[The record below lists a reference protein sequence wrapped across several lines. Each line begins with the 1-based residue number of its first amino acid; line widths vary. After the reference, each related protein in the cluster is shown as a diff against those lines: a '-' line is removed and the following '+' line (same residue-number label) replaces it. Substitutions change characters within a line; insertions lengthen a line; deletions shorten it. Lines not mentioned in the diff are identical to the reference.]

1 MLSCSHGTKRSAG
14 VLSLILSEFSYD
26 LKQFQCETQLPSQC
40 PYFITATYIVLMLLW
55 DVPIFCD
62 RYILRKISR
71 CYDQKVA
78 IILEL
83 SLEEFEKFL
92 IIFTQNGLIF
102 KVQDI
107 LIFKG
112 KRLFFGENQT
122 PFSPQKTS
130 WSKDEAL
137 KSYSKQPVVQGS
149 ILGRGTIPIV
159 SCHIKYY
166 TIACGQVPMVYG
178 PSCFHV
184 QVLLEIF
191 GMDKDHSNLLT
202 CSGKLFSLVRFCWK
216 CFKRISYSLI

>member
-1 MLSCSHGTKRSAG
+1 
-14 VLSLILSEFSYD
+14 
-26 LKQFQCETQLPSQC
+26 
-40 PYFITATYIVLMLLW
+40 MLLW

-92 IIFTQNGLIF
+92 IFTQNGLIF

-130 WSKDEAL
+130 
-137 KSYSKQPVVQGS
+137 
-149 ILGRGTIPIV
+149 
-159 SCHIKYY
+159 
-166 TIACGQVPMVYG
+166 
-178 PSCFHV
+178 
-184 QVLLEIF
+184 
-191 GMDKDHSNLLT
+191 
-202 CSGKLFSLVRFCWK
+202 
-216 CFKRISYSLI
+216 